1 MRYDS
6 ASTTSTAAP
15 PSVRHEKRAPRPV
28 SASSPKPHRKAQS
41 TSNTAIGQVSQ
52 MLLYTSGVKKSK
64 NFHLSLGQVH
74 QNFYL
79 SCYQITCP
87 CQGKIDYQ

>member
-28 SASSPKPHRKAQS
+28 SASSPKSHRKVPS
-41 TSNTAIGQVSQ
+41 TINTAIGQVSQ
-52 MLLYTSGVKKSK
+52 MLLYTTYTVSRVTYEEEYRACK
-64 NFHLSLGQVH
+64 
-74 QNFYL
+74 
-79 SCYQITCP
+79 
-87 CQGKIDYQ
+87 